1 MADQP
6 GLSSVKN
13 IVLVLSGKG
22 GVGKSSTTLQLALAL
37 SLSSPTI
44 KIGILDIDL
53 TGPNIPHLLSIP
65 HSSRIIQTSHGW
77 SPIPAIPASATH
89 GSVECMSLSFLLPEA
104 DRDKSIVWRG
114 PKKTAMVRQFLSE
127 VAWTPGLDYLLVD
140 TPPGTSDEHISLVEA
155 LYKNPDTHPKG
166 AVLVTTPQAVS
177 TADVRKEL
185 NFCVKVG
192 IRVLGVIENMSG
204 FMCPCCG
211 VVTEV
216 FSKGGGERLA
226 RETGVEFWGG
236 VPLDGGLV
244 GLVEKREGGGVG
256 LLERYKG
263 CGLRGVFEG
272 IVGKLVE
279 SVKGDPGRWR
289 VSMRM

>member
-1 MADQP
+1 MTDQP
-6 GLSSVKN
+6 GLASVKN

-65 HSSRIIQTSHGW
+65 HGSRIIQTAHGW
-77 SPIPAIPASATH
+77 SSIRAIPASATH

-166 AVLVTTPQAVS
+166 AVLVTTPQAVG

-192 IRVLGVIENMSG
+192 VRVLGVIENMSG

-263 CGLRGVFEG
+263 CGLRWVFEG

-279 SVKGDPGRWR
+279 SVKEDPGGRR
-289 VSMRM
+289 VSMSM